1 MHPSFRSIINVFH
14 NKIYRP
20 FPTTAINTNKN
31 ELDPHFTFS
40 GTKGG
45 NFHLKVYRKYTN
57 IETVEKVEKKSQLCE
72 GCRIVKSETASDY
85 I

>member
-1 MHPSFRSIINVFH
+1 MYFIIRFIDRFLQQRYIPI
-14 NKIYRP
+14 K
-20 FPTTAINTNKN
+20 TN
-31 ELDPHFTFS
+31 LTHISHFLEQREVI
-40 GTKGG
+40 
-45 NFHLKVYRKYTN
+45 FHLKVYRKYTN